1 MSHRIRSR
9 LIFFIKARLDDW
21 FHGVVIGFSFI
32 SKPIQVMASTA
43 ETSCT
48 ELGR

>member
-9 LIFFIKARLDDW
+9 LIFFIKARLDHW
-21 FHGVVIGFSFI
+21 FYGVVIGFSI
-32 SKPIQVMASTA
+32 IPKPIQVMVSTA
-43 ETSCT
+43 ETAC